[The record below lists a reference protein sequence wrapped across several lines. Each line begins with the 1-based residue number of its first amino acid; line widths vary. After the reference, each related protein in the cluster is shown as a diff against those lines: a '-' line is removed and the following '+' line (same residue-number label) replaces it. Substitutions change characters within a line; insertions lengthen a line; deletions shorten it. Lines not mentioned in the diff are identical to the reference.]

1 MNHADNCILAA
12 HCTLAG
18 GEKCNAICPS
28 YVACHGADGLG
39 GRIGAAGVPAE
50 YRRLTLANSP
60 AREAQEAAYKIAE
73 AYAGTFTRQ
82 FGGAAER
89 IKSLYLFSHEPG
101 TGKTTTAAALINEW
115 IIRHYIGSIN
125 RGLKPQ
131 EQPAYFLDVNAWQTD
146 YNAFNRPRVPDHIAE
161 PAADR
166 YYRAQS
172 AASTAP
178 FAVLDDIGVRDA
190 SEAFRADLHAIINAR
205 VTDGLPTVY
214 TSNVPIKTCRDGERL
229 VYGLDEVFDARLADR
244 VRDMCGVVPF
254 VGESK
259 RGMRKTA

>member
-1 MNHADNCILAA
+1 MAHADNCILAQ

-60 AREAQEAAYKIAE
+60 ARETQAAAYKIAE
-73 AYAGTFTRQ
+73 AYVGTFMRQ
-82 FGGAAER
+82 FDTAPTER

-101 TGKTTTAAALINEW
+101 TGKTTTAAALINEY
-115 IIRHYIGSIN
+115 IIRHYIGSLQRN
-125 RGLKPQ
+125 G
-131 EQPAYFLDVNAWQTD
+131 QPLERPAFFLDVNAWQTD
-146 YNAFNRPRVPDHIAE
+146 FNAFNRPRVPDHIAE
-161 PAADR
+161 PAASR
-166 YYRAQS
+166 YYHMQS
-172 AASTAP
+172 AASSAP

-205 VTDGLPTVY
+205 VTEGLPTVY
-214 TSNVPIKTCRDGERL
+214 TSNIPITELTR
-229 VYGLDEVFDARLADR
+229 VFDRRLADR

-259 RGMRKTA
+259 RGQKTA

>member
-1 MNHADNCILAA
+1 MGAGNHADNCILAA
-12 HCTLAG
+12 HCKLAG
-18 GEKCNAICPS
+18 GDKCNAICSS

-60 AREAQEAAYKIAE
+60 ARKDQEAAYKIAG
-73 AYAGTFTRQ
+73 AYVDTFTRQ
-82 FGGAAER
+82 FDTAPTER
-89 IKSLYLFSHEPG
+89 IKSLYLFSFEPG

-115 IIRHYIGSIN
+115 IIRHYIGSIQRN
-125 RGLKPQ
+125 G
-131 EQPAYFLDVNAWQTD
+131 QPLERPAFFLDVNAWQTD
-146 YNAFNRPRVPDHIAE
+146 YNAFNRPRVPDNIAG

-166 YYRAQS
+166 YYRSLTAAQS
-172 AASTAP
+172 AP

-205 VTDGLPTVY
+205 VTEGFPTVY
-214 TSNVPIKTCRDGERL
+214 TSNVPIEEL
-229 VYGLDEVFDARLADR
+229 AQVFDRRLADR

-259 RGMRKTA
+259 RGTRK